1 MKKGFTLIEMI
12 GSIVILA
19 IIALV
24 AFPAVLNMLN
34 SSQGKVD
41 SGMQDYVK
49 GAASEYVNDHVNS
62 YPRNAVDSTGKLINV
77 STLLSEGYLTS
88 KAISDAMNNDQVKVT
103 VKKNTI
109 STISKDV
116 YVYQYTYIE
125 K

>member
-41 SGMQDYVK
+41 SGMQDYVI

-62 YPRNAVDSTGKLINV
+62 YPRKEGASAQFINV

-88 KAISDAMNNDQVKVT
+88 KAISDEMNNDQVKVT

-109 STISKDV
+109 STTSKDV
-116 YVYQYTYIE
+116 YIYQYTYIE